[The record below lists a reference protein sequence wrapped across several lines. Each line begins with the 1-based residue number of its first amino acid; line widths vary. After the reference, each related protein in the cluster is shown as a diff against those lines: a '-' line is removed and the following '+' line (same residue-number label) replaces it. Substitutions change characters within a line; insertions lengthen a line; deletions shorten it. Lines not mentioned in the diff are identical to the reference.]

1 MTASM
6 DMQFDALLVLSFGG
20 PEKKPEDVRPFLEN
34 VTRGR
39 GVPPE
44 RLDAV
49 VEHYMHF
56 GGVSPINALNRDLIE
71 RVEGELA
78 AAGVDLPVYFGNRNW
93 HPMVEDTVTKMRE
106 DGVRNAAVFATSA
119 WGGYSGCRQYH
130 EDIARAREAVG
141 DGAPTLTKLRQYYD
155 HPLVVGAFADGVRA
169 ARAELP
175 EATRDTAR
183 LVFTAHSVPSA
194 ADRNAGPPA
203 EGGNLYSRQVA
214 EAAKLV
220 AEASASRISI
230 WCGSRDQARR
240 RFRGWTPT
248 SVITWIRCPP
258 KMFAP

>member
-20 PEKKPEDVRPFLEN
+20 PEKPEDVRPFLEN

-119 WGGYSGCRQYH
+119 VGWLLRMS
-130 EDIARAREAVG
+130 AV
-141 DGAPTLTKLRQYYD
+141 P
-155 HPLVVGAFADGVRA
+155 
-169 ARAELP
+169 
-175 EATRDTAR
+175 
-183 LVFTAHSVPSA
+183 
-194 ADRNAGPPA
+194 
-203 EGGNLYSRQVA
+203 
-214 EAAKLV
+214 
-220 AEASASRISI
+220 
-230 WCGSRDQARR
+230 
-240 RFRGWTPT
+240 RGHRP
-248 SVITWIRCPP
+248 RP
-258 KMFAP
+258 